1 MTTVALVCAGILGLA
16 GLLSLVRIVRGPS
29 TLDRAVATDT
39 FIAMV
44 AAAIGI
50 EAVVSDRTLTL
61 TLMVA
66 LALIGFLGSVAVA
79 RFAVRPDQERR

>member
-1 MTTVALVCAGILGLA
+1 MTVVALVCAGILGLSS
-16 GLLSLVRIVRGPS
+16 LLALVRIVRGPS

-39 FIAMV
+39 FLAMV

-50 EAVVSDRTLTL
+50 EAVANDRTLTL
-61 TLMVA
+61 PILVA

-79 RFAVRPDQERR
+79 RFAVRTEEEA